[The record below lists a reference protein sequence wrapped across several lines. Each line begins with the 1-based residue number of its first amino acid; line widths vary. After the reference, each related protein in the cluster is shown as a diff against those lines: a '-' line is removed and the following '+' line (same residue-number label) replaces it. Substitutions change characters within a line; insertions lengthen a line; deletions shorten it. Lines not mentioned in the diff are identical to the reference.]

1 MSNRY
6 DAANQFANR
15 PADESFGTLAGF
27 LAHLRT
33 EKDQSRE
40 YTRAIKDLKF
50 NPHADGSVVLT
61 NPLGQSARLTHWS
74 FSQMARLI
82 NAPAGYLRSLPAD
95 ITAAAGN
102 YGISK
107 IARQDVKLL
116 ARATKTDEGTP
127 GEPIIR
133 AVTSTG
139 YSRVWSADLYADLVD
154 HLAPQGFDLPPVWK
168 HLDKHGT
175 GKAGAYA
182 GDRDA
187 FLILA
192 LGESSIVNDPTARR
206 SQLDTSDGP
215 GGNSQALYPAV
226 IVKNS
231 DVGASA
237 VTIEVIFY
245 RYICGNHIIWN
256 VDTSA
261 GSAWKRRHVGQN
273 AQRDSVREILR
284 LAATVSERNP
294 ADIERMIKTL
304 AEREIAT
311 TRAGVIE
318 ELRALG
324 IPEADCVA
332 AYDATEAQQ
341 SSTTASPRS
350 YWGIVQGLTYTSQ
363 HTGYQDDRFA
373 IDQMAAKVLNKGR
386 ALVAA

>member
-33 EKDQSRE
+33 EKNQSRE

-116 ARATKTDEGTP
+116 ARATKKDDDTP

-206 SQLDTSDGP
+206 SQLDTSGGP
-215 GGNSQALYPAV
+215 GGNAQALYPAV
-226 IVKNS
+226 IIKNS

-237 VTIEVIFY
+237 VIIEVIFY
-245 RYICGNHIIWN
+245 RFICGNHIIWN

-284 LAATVSERNP
+284 IARTLTTQNP
-294 ADIERMIKTL
+294 EQVERMIKTL
-304 AEREIAT
+304 AEREIAE
-311 TRAGVIE
+311 TRDGVIA
-318 ELRALG
+318 ELRSIG
-324 IPEADCVA
+324 YSEADAEA
-332 AYDATEAQQ
+332 AYDATATEQ

-350 YWGIVQGLTYTSQ
+350 YWGIVQGTTYVSQ
-363 HTGYQDDRFA
+363 ATGYQDQRLDL
-373 IDQMAAKVLNKGR
+373 DQLAAQLLQRGR
-386 ALVAA
+386 KLIAA